1 MPAKKKKDQSASLY
15 KAACALI
22 PGGVNSPVRAWNAV
36 GGDPFFA
43 ARGKGCYLT
52 DEDDRSYIDYV
63 CSWGPLIVGHAH
75 PEVVDAVKSAAEN
88 GLSFGVPTRAEV
100 TLAKMI
106 AEAIP
111 SIEMV
116 RLVNSGTEAT
126 LSAIRLA
133 RGYTRRDKIVK
144 TIGGYHGHHDALLA
158 QAGSGVATLAIPST
172 PGVPASVVQDCVL
185 VPYNDAEAVRAA
197 FERYPQEIA
206 ALIVEPVAGNMGVVL
221 PQPEYLEALRS
232 LTQEYGA
239 LLIFDE
245 VMTGFRVAFGGAQ
258 ERFGVRPDLTTLGKI
273 IGGGLPIGAYGGKAE
288 IMKCVA
294 PSGEV
299 YQAGTL
305 SGNPVAVAA
314 GLATLQLLK
323 TPGIYESLEE
333 KASAIANGIQEEANS
348 AGIPAQINRAGS
360 MFTLFFSEAPV
371 TDFASAAASNTDR
384 FAAFW
389 RKMLEQGVY
398 LPPSAF
404 EAWFVSIAHANREIE
419 KTIRAAGAAF
429 KSLA

>member
-1 MPAKKKKDQSASLY
+1 MPAKKKKDQSATLY
-15 KAACALI
+15 KTACALI

-36 GGDPFFA
+36 GGDPFFV

-75 PEVVDAVKSAAEN
+75 SEVVDAVKSVAEN
-88 GLSFGVPTRAEV
+88 GLSFGAPTRAEV

-106 AEAIP
+106 VEAMP

-133 RGYTRRDKIVK
+133 RGYTQRDKIIK
-144 TIGGYHGHHDALLA
+144 MIGGYHGHHDALLA

-172 PGVPASVVQDCVL
+172 PGVPASVAQDCVL

-197 FERYPQEIA
+197 FEKYPQEIA

-221 PQPEYLEALRS
+221 PQPGYLEALRS

-258 ERFGVRPDLTTLGKI
+258 ERFGVLPDLTTLGKI

-294 PSGEV
+294 PSGDV

-314 GLATLQLLK
+314 GLATLQLIK
-323 TPGIYESLEE
+323 TPGVYESLEE
-333 KASAIANGIQEEANS
+333 KASAIVNGILEEANS

-360 MFTLFFSEAPV
+360 MFTLFFSETPV
-371 TDFASAAASNTDR
+371 KDFSSAAASNIER

-389 RKMLEQGVY
+389 RKMLEHGVY

-404 EAWFVSIAHANREIE
+404 EACFVSIAHANREIE

-429 KSLA
+429 KSLE